1 MLFQVASR
9 RRSDDDL
16 IVEFPKIP
24 RESSCR
30 EKVVKEEMLISS
42 QYNHSQSN
50 QVSFSPNSILHRYS
64 NPKVHEQ
71 DTWLSKDEYRA
82 LRRHVKAD
90 VSAVRNDK
98 YTNKDDDD
106 IEILGISHLI
116 CAQTLKEIL
125 KNQKMHVIAV
135 MKEQARQLELG
146 VYDIEY
152 LREVSEVHSM
162 ASKVN
167 ASVNG
172 LSVAAE
178 CNASRE
184 RGIKRGRAALAA

>member
-30 EKVVKEEMLISS
+30 EKVV
-42 QYNHSQSN
+42 N

-82 LRRHVKAD
+82 LRRNVKAD

-116 CAQTLKEIL
+116 CVQTLKEIL